1 MHELPHE
8 LLNNVTIKIL
18 GNQEMSRKS
27 LKCLE
32 LMAIIA
38 AQKIKFSI
46 MDFLFFCSVTQKTI
60 FDKSAIKLR
69 KD

>member
-27 LKCLE
+27 I
-32 LMAIIA
+32 MAIIA

>member
-46 MDFLFFCSVTQKTI
+46 CRIFHILAQFLFTTSETEI
-60 FDKSAIKLR
+60 
-69 KD
+69 